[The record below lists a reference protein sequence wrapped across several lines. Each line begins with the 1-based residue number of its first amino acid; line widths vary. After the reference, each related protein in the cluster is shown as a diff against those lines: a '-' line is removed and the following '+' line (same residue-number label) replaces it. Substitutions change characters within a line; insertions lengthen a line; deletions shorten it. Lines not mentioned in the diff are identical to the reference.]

1 MEENMKCIYEDIIS
15 SCRLSDNIINILKN
29 ISGNSVIIGNGGSR
43 VVAVFLAKVLSKK
56 NKIITSVHDSCD
68 LSGIDLDNYKSLII
82 ASYSG
87 SNQGVH
93 HAISFDINKYMMT
106 TRKTPIGDETLLTY
120 QMEKRKSFISLNQ
133 TIVPMAI
140 ILKYYLGEYFDD
152 VIEDIFKLLDKTL
165 EYNITDVTNIFS
177 DYKTNT
183 SSTFIESTLAESGMS
198 VPIVQSKYDYC
209 HGRSTINKDKH
220 YKSIYLINKKTELDE
235 TLLSIL
241 KNPCVLSGPFQDEI
255 INDFFLTL
263 QAMYLLK
270 NIAYSLSIDL
280 SKIDYDKEVIKKLYN
295 FKGSM

>member
-15 SCRLSDNIINILKN
+15 SCRLSDDILKILKN

-68 LSGIDLDNYKSLII
+68 LSGVDLENYDSLII
-82 ASYSG
+82 TSYSG
-87 SNQGVH
+87 SNQGVFN
-93 HAISFDINKYMMT
+93 AINFNLPKYLLT

-140 ILKYYLGEYFDD
+140 ILKYYLGNYFDE
-152 VIEDIFKLLDKTL
+152 VIEDIFTLLDKTL
-165 EYNITDVTNIFS
+165 EFNPTNVTNIFS
-177 DYKTNT
+177 DYKTKT
-183 SSTFIESTLAESGMS
+183 SETFLESTLTESGIS

-209 HGRSTINKDKH
+209 HGRSTLNKDNT
-220 YKSIYLINKKTELDE
+220 YRSIYLISKYTELDDSI
-235 TLLSIL
+235 LSIL
-241 KNPCVLSGPFQDEI
+241 NNPCILSGPFQDEI

-263 QAMYLLK
+263 SAMYLLK
-270 NIAYSLSIDL
+270 NIASSMNIDL
-280 SKIDYDKEVIKKLYN
+280 SKIDYDKNVVKKLYN